1 MVNHKNL
8 YFPRDPETSQNRN
21 CLRCEKLFL

>member
-8 YFPRDPETSQNRN
+8 YMSRDPETSQKRN
-21 CLRCEKLFL
+21 CLSCERLFL